1 MVDVKNL
8 WQPLPLIIVSRRI
21 ATIARTILPKY
32 IMYYLCHGQ
41 YSSLAQACGW
51 TLCRYASQ
59 PALVANSLRFVIKT
73 RGGFHN
79 TNLSKLSFSHVLI
92 CAGLS
97 RFAMRADAP
106 MMWTIFEEVPIKF
119 SIPNITNLL

>member
-1 MVDVKNL
+1 MSWTSL
-8 WQPLPLIIVSRRI
+8 AGL
-21 ATIARTILPKY
+21 
-32 IMYYLCHGQ
+32 
-41 YSSLAQACGW
+41 SLAQACGW

-106 MMWTIFEEVPIKF
+106 MMWTIFKEVLNFRSLTLRI
-119 SIPNITNLL
+119 